1 MSPCVAFWF
10 HNNIG
15 QAVLQINFEKI
26 SLKFSK
32 VCYTVSYDFL
42 MKDLRFS
49 LIEFDLGVRNMKSLV
64 IAEKPSVARDIARV
78 LGANQKN
85 GGVLE
90 GKKYVVTWALGHL
103 ITLADPEEY
112 DKKYEK
118 WEMSTLPMMPKD
130 MKLVVIR
137 QTGKQFSVVK
147 TQLFRKDIEEIIIAT
162 DAGREGELV
171 ARWILEKAG
180 CHKPIKRLWISSVT
194 DKAIKEGFANLK
206 DGHAYDNLYRA
217 AVARA
222 EADWLVGMNGT
233 RALTCKY
240 NAQLSCGR
248 VQTPTLA
255 MIARREEEIRQ
266 FTPKEYYGVSVE
278 TQDVKWTWRDE
289 KTKSFR
295 TFSREKAEEIR
306 RKTETASLEV
316 TRIEEKTKKSMAPGL
331 YDLTTLQREANQKY
345 GFSAKETLNI
355 MQRLYENHKVLTY
368 PRTDSRYIGKDIVP
382 TIRERLKACGIG
394 PYRKLA
400 GALMNKPVQANSSF
414 VDDKKVS
421 DHHAIIPTE
430 QFVQLD
436 HMTNEERK
444 IYDMV
449 VRRFLDVLYPP
460 FEYQQVTMEAK
471 AAGETFA
478 ASGKV
483 VKSQGWKEVYE
494 GGDQEESEEDEEKLK
509 DQRLPKMQTGQK
521 LKVLRAALNTGKT
534 KPPARFT
541 EATLLAAM
549 ENPVKFM
556 ETRDKEAVKTIGETG
571 GLGTVATRA
580 DIIEKLFHS
589 FMMEK
594 KGNEIH
600 ITSKAK
606 QLLELVPEDLKKPEL
621 TADWE
626 MKLSQIAKGKIR
638 QGDFLHEIR
647 DYTCE
652 IVDEIK
658 SGEGTFR
665 HDNLTNKVCPRC
677 GKKLLAV
684 NGKNSKMLVCQ
695 DRECGYRETISR
707 TTNARCPKCHKR
719 MEMYVKGKE
728 ETFICAC
735 GYKEKLSA
743 FQARRKKEGA
753 GVGKRDVQNYLRRQQ
768 KEANEPVNNAFAQAL
783 SGIKL

>member
-1 MSPCVAFWF
+1 
-10 HNNIG
+10 
-15 QAVLQINFEKI
+15 
-26 SLKFSK
+26 
-32 VCYTVSYDFL
+32 
-42 MKDLRFS
+42 
-49 LIEFDLGVRNMKSLV
+49 MKSLV

-85 GGVLE
+85 GGILE
-90 GKKYVVTWALGHL
+90 GKNYVVTWALGHL
-103 ITLADPEEY
+103 VTLADPEEY
-112 DKKYEK
+112 DRKYEK
-118 WEMSTLPMMPKD
+118 WEMATLPMLPKE

-137 QTGKQFSVVK
+137 QTGRQFSVVK
-147 TQLFRKDIEEIIIAT
+147 TQLFRKDIGEIIIAT

-206 DGHAYDNLYRA
+206 DGHDYDNLYRA

-255 MIARREEEIRQ
+255 MIAKREEEIRK
-266 FTPKEYYGVSVE
+266 FVPKEYYGISLE

-295 TFSREKAEEIR
+295 TFSRERAEQIKGRLENAALEITSVEKKAK
-306 RKTETASLEV
+306 KT
-316 TRIEEKTKKSMAPGL
+316 MAPGL
-331 YDLTTLQREANQKY
+331 YDLTTLQREANLKY

-382 TIRERLKACGIG
+382 TIKERLKACGIG

-400 GALMNKPVQANSSF
+400 GALMNKPVQVNGSF

-449 VRRFLDVLYPP
+449 VRRFLAVLYPASQY
-460 FEYQQVTMEAK
+460 EQVTMEAK
-471 AAGETFA
+471 VAGETFA

-483 VKSQGWKEVYE
+483 IKSLGWREVYE
-494 GGDQEESEEDEEKLK
+494 GGADDDLEDEADDEKKLK
-509 DQRLPKMQTGQK
+509 DQRLPEMKTGTR
-521 LKVLRAALNTGKT
+521 LKILKTSLNTGKT

-556 ETRDKEAVKTIGETG
+556 ETRDKEAVKTLGETG

-626 MKLSQIAKGKIR
+626 MKLSQIAKGRIR
-638 QGDFLHEIR
+638 QGDFLHQIR

-658 SGEGTFR
+658 TGEGTFR
-665 HDNLTNKVCPRC
+665 HDNLTNKVCPQC

-728 ETFICAC
+728 EMFVCQC

-743 FQARRKKEGA
+743 FQARRQKEGA